1 MAWPTT
7 SRHER
12 GYGSAW
18 VKTRKT
24 ILERDK
30 HLCQSCKAKG
40 QITKAT
46 TVDHIKPK
54 AEGGTDDPANLQCI
68 CDDCHK
74 AKTEAERAKAQGHKP
89 RQTIGKDGWPV

>member
-46 TVDHIKPK
+46 EVHHVKPK
-54 AEGGTDDPANLQCI
+54 ANGGTDAPDNLVSI
-68 CDDCHK
+68 CRDCHDQETKDAKGRNGK
-74 AKTEAERAKAQGHKP
+74 AITG
-89 RQTIGKDGWPV
+89 IDGWPI